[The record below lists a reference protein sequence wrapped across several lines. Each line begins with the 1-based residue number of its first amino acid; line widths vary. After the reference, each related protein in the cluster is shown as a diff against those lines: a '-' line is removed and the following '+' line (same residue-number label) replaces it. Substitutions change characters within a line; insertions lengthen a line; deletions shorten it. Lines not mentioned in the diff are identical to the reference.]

1 MTAPASSSE
10 PSTLD
15 VHRLLDEAF
24 AGIEMTPEAQ
34 DLKEEIRGDLVVR
47 VAELERSGLSAP
59 DAARRA
65 LADLGDVRAIVEEVR
80 TESPARPPWAQARVR
95 PRPAFVVRT
104 VVLSV
109 VAAAALAVGV
119 LGVLGVVG
127 VSPIGVGLAAMVLA
141 ITAGALVADSL
152 RQETTTNYPLPRG
165 RAMGYGIATALAV
178 AGVGAASLA
187 LPEDGPHW
195 PLLAAWRAAWLVS
208 GALAVFA
215 SIVAFTYLGV
225 TQTNRHKPWV
235 VRMQTEHEQVG
246 DRFSHDPSAAARF
259 GIYTLIIWIVAL
271 AAFAV
276 LTATVGWA
284 WSWLAI
290 VGGVVVFFLTL
301 ARMLF
306 VPESTR

>member
-1 MTAPASSSE
+1 MTASPTG

-15 VHRLLDEAF
+15 IHRLLDEAF

-47 VAELERSGLSAP
+47 VAELERSGLSATE
-59 DAARRA
+59 AARRA

-80 TESPARPPWAQARVR
+80 TETPARPPWAQARIR
-95 PRPAFVVRT
+95 PRPAFVLRT
-104 VVLSV
+104 VVLAM
-109 VAAAALAVGV
+109 VAAAALATGV
-119 LGVLGVVG
+119 LGVLGVVE
-127 VSPIGVGLAAMVLA
+127 VSPVGVGVAATVLA
-141 ITAGALVADSL
+141 LAAGALVADSL

-165 RAMGYGIATALAV
+165 RAIGYAIATVLAV

-187 LPEDGPHW
+187 LPDDGPHW
-195 PLLAAWRAAWLVS
+195 PLLTAWRAAWLVA
-208 GALAVFA
+208 GVLAVIA
-215 SIVAFTYLGV
+215 SIVTFTYLGV

-235 VRMQTEHEQVG
+235 VRMQTEHEHLG

-259 GIYTLIIWIVAL
+259 GIYTVIIWIVAL
-271 AAFAV
+271 AAFTV

-284 WSWLAI
+284 WSWLAL

-306 VPESTR
+306 VPESGRS